1 LANWPPHA
9 GNKKAFAA
17 LTERYRA
24 ELQLSEL
31 LIAHQQLPRRFVE
44 AILGELRRADLVR
57 SQRGADGGSA
67 LARAPSKITI
77 GSIIRAVD

>member
-24 ELQLSEL
+24 ELQLHRYRMFGS
-31 LIAHQQLPRRFVE
+31 HQ
-44 AILGELRRADLVR
+44 
-57 SQRGADGGSA
+57 
-67 LARAPSKITI
+67 LAREV
-77 GSIIRAVD
+77 RAHLATGFAEDNALLCRLLGGDYSDWLSAEGRGMYTVRKS